1 MGRISRRQK
10 RKNGVLGVVVLIV
23 FLLLI
28 AGAVSA
34 LLYDARHAELEL
46 SGQSGIVL
54 EYGEKYADPGAKA
67 FSRGRL
73 FGELDTSIDVYA
85 YIPRDIDELG
95 EHEVK
100 YCCSYLGKTYEA
112 VRSVTVVDTVFPIL
126 ELVPSRDFN
135 ATVDKG
141 YIEPGYSA
149 RDNHDGNITQQVIV
163 NVSGDMV
170 YYSVSDSSGNTV
182 YAQREI
188 HIAPT
193 EPVIMLEGGETVTV
207 QAAISFEDP
216 GFRAY
221 DGNGNNVT
229 DLVVVKGEIIPYLT
243 GEYDF
248 TYILDTGL
256 GDPVIV
262 TRKVTVVPA
271 DMPPSVAP
279 AEKTIYLTF
288 DDGPGPYTE
297 QLLDIL
303 KKYDVKATFF
313 VTAQNPDYLSLI
325 AREYSEGHTVAVH
338 TYSHEIYSKDE
349 TNVYSSVEAYYAD
362 FMKMRDIIYEQTGVY
377 TNMFRFPGGSSN
389 TLSRFNPG
397 IMTTLTQAMPN
408 MGFKAFDWNVSSGDA
423 NGRRKPEQIRQNV
436 IEGVQSISYG
446 YAVVLQHDIQ
456 DFSVEA
462 VEGIIIWGLNNGYK
476 FAALDMTAPRTPHA
490 VFN

>member
-1 MGRISRRQK
+1 MGRASRGHK
-10 RKNGVLGVVVLIV
+10 RKKRIIGITVLALV
-23 FLLLI
+23 LLLI
-28 AGAVSA
+28 TGAAAA
-34 LLYDARHAELEL
+34 LLYDARHAELEI
-46 SGQSGIVL
+46 SGQKEIVL
-54 EYGEKYADPGAKA
+54 EYGGKYADAGAKA
-67 FSRGRL
+67 FSRGKL
-73 FGELDTSIDVYA
+73 FGQLDTPIDVYA
-85 YIPRDIDELG
+85 YIPHDIDELG

-100 YCCSYLGKTYEA
+100 YFCSYLGRSYET
-112 VRSVTVVDTVFPIL
+112 VRTVTVVDTVFPVL
-126 ELVPSRDFN
+126 ELVPSGDFN
-135 ATVDKG
+135 ATVDRG
-141 YIEPGYSA
+141 YMEPGYSA
-149 RDNHDGNITQQVIV
+149 RDNHDGDITSQVIV
-163 NVSGDMV
+163 NVSGDRV

-182 YAQREI
+182 YADREI
-188 HIAPT
+188 RVAPT
-193 EPVIMLEGGETVTV
+193 EPVIMLEGGEFVTIE
-207 QAAISFEDP
+207 AAISYEDP
-216 GFRAY
+216 GFKAY
-221 DGNGNNVT
+221 DGNANNVS
-229 DLVVVKGEIIPYLT
+229 DRVVVKGEITPYLT

-248 TYILDTGL
+248 TYILDL
-256 GDPVIV
+256 GYGEPVIAS
-262 TRKVTVVPA
+262 RKVTVVPV
-271 DMPPSVAP
+271 DMPASVAP
-279 AEKTIYLTF
+279 AQKTIYLTF

-303 KKYDVKATFF
+303 KKYKVKATFF
-313 VTAQNPDYLSLI
+313 VTAQNPEYLYLI
-325 AREYSEGHTVAVH
+325 AREHEEGHTVAVH

-362 FMKMRDIIYEQTGVY
+362 FMKMRDIIYEQTGMY

-397 IMTTLTQAMPN
+397 IMTTLSQAMPN

-462 VEGIIIWGLNNGYK
+462 VEGIIIWGLNNGYT